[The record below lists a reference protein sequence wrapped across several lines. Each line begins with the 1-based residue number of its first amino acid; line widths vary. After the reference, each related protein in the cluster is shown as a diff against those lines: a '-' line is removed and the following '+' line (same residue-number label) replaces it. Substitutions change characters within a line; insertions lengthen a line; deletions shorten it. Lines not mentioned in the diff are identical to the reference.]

1 LNAIC
6 TNQRCAD
13 HEDKK
18 NIEFSCA
25 IWRHGLQL
33 NIQRISYVVFKPE
46 DAEYDIDEEQHKGW
60 LFLTK
65 PSESHH
71 QNKQQE

>member
-1 LNAIC
+1 
-6 TNQRCAD
+6 
-13 HEDKK
+13 
-18 NIEFSCA
+18 
-25 IWRHGLQL
+25 
-33 NIQRISYVVFKPE
+33 VVFKPE